1 MIARLITR
9 VIAIARSTPVRIA
22 VALCGAAAVAL
33 ILRGLGWSEVYDK
46 ISHAAGYLPIVL
58 ALDGTV
64 LACSMLALR
73 SLYGAAGP
81 DVPVSQLVR
90 AGLVGFAVNG
100 LLPAGRAVAEVTRA
114 SLLSRWVG
122 SGTAAA
128 AAARMQAVVLVA
140 HGTMSVAATI
150 AAVLAVGWT
159 WLPLAIGLQAILTLA
174 IGVFLLAMA
183 TRVHIGAWL
192 GRRVSR
198 ARVFGSELDAALARA
213 PAIPTGAIAWE
224 LAGRC
229 VEVVQKAVLIACI
242 GGVVG
247 VSPALCVEGL
257 HLVGAAI
264 GDLVP
269 AQLGVQ
275 EGNFTLA
282 SAALGL
288 PAGGAV
294 VIALLAHVSQLAWV
308 LVGTIV
314 PLVWRA
320 EPPAPATP

>member
-1 MIARLITR
+1 MSAMIAR
-9 VIAIARSTPVRIA
+9 VIAIARWAPVRIV

-33 ILRGLGWSEVYDK
+33 ILRGLGWPAVQARLSE
-46 ISHAAGYLPIVL
+46 AAGYLPIVL
-58 ALDGTV
+58 ALDGIV

-73 SLYGAAGP
+73 SLYGAAGR

-150 AAVLAVGWT
+150 AAVVAVGWT

-198 ARVFGSELDAALARA
+198 ARVFGSELDAALANS

-229 VEVVQKAVLIACI
+229 VEVVQKAVLVVCV
-242 GGVVG
+242 GGALG
-247 VSPALCVEGL
+247 VMPALCVEGI
-257 HLVGAAI
+257 HLVGAAV

-282 SAALGL
+282 AYALGL
-288 PAGGAV
+288 PAGGPVA
-294 VIALLAHVSQLAWV
+294 IALLAHVSQLAWV
-308 LVGTIV
+308 LVGSLV
-314 PLVWRA
+314 PLIWRA